1 MKITM
6 IDSTGFSIPY
16 GQYTILDPSAFR
28 PTFNKIDSN
37 NPYEIDQFLKDK
49 KGLQRYTLNPKS
61 EYRRQGY
68 VYPNVT
74 IYETYKRTSG
84 YQCNLKPHISIPK
97 MLFGHSVEE
106 VNNSHY
112 QQAVTTCQNR
122 LKDMGIYV
130 YERAIHEASVTM
142 LHYCMNILMQT
153 EADARRLLNALNR
166 MALDERYDNHS
177 RDYSNKGKA
186 VRFHTNTFELIFYL
200 KYYDFLET
208 GIDRIDRKAT
218 LQEKTIAKKLIR
230 TNTIPPLIRIEV
242 RFNGKPSIRQHLR
255 TILGI
260 DKRTW
265 TFKEV
270 FDEEISRKVIQ
281 HYWNKLTSNPLNK
294 LMLMEVSDED
304 IYRKLREKF
313 ITTPQ
318 RVLDNTIGMFKRLQ
332 AQGTVSYKEELLRT
346 YSRSKWYKDQQRIG
360 LFLEKNSLMSNS
372 ELFEF
377 MESAIYQKPK
387 QLGLPI

>member
-6 IDSTGFSIPY
+6 IDTTGLSISF
-16 GQYTILDPSAFR
+16 GNYTIFDPSAFR
-28 PTFNKIDSN
+28 PTFNKIDQN
-37 NPYEIDQFLKDK
+37 NPYQIEQFLKDK
-49 KGLQRYTLNPKS
+49 KGLQKYTLNPKS
-61 EYRRQGY
+61 EYKQQGY

-84 YQCNLKPHISIPK
+84 YQCNLKPHVSIPK

-112 QQAVTTCQNR
+112 QQVVTTYQNR
-122 LKDMGIYV
+122 LKDMGVYV
-130 YERAIHEASVTM
+130 YERAIHEASMTM

-153 EADARRLLNALNR
+153 EADARRLLNALSR
-166 MALDERYDNHS
+166 MALDERYENHS

-186 VRFHTNTFELIFYL
+186 VRFHTNTFELICYL

-208 GIDRIDRKAT
+208 GIDRIDRKST
-218 LQEKTIAKKLIR
+218 LQEKTISKKLVK

-260 DKRTW
+260 DKTTW
-265 TFKEV
+265 TFREV
-270 FDEEISRKVIQ
+270 FDEKISRKVIQ
-281 HYWNKLTSNPLNK
+281 YYWHKLTNNSLNK

-313 ITTPQ
+313 TATPQ
-318 RVLDNTIGMFKRLQ
+318 RVIDNTIGMFKRLQ
-332 AQGTVSYKEELLRT
+332 AQGTLNYKEELLKI
-346 YSRSKWYKDQQRIG
+346 YSRSKWYKDQKRIAY
-360 LFLEKNSLMSNS
+360 FLEKNNLISNFD
-372 ELFEF
+372 LFEF
-377 MESAIYQKPK
+377 MESAINQKPM